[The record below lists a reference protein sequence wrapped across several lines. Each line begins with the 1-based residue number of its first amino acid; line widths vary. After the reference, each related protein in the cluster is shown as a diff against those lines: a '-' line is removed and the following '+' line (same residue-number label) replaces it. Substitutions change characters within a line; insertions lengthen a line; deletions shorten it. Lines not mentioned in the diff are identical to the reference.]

1 MLRLEN
7 SYFLYGLILIPF
19 FIILFLLLLRWKRK
33 ALKRFGTMSV
43 INRLI
48 PDFSKERT
56 ILKFIFLIIAYVF
69 LIIGL
74 ANPQIGSKLVKGERK
89 GIDIMIALDVSNSML
104 AEDIQPNRLEKAKQA
119 ISKLIDKLKN
129 DRIGIIVFAGKAYTQ
144 LPITS
149 DYAAAKMFLST
160 IDPTIVPVQGTSI
173 SEAIRLATKSFN
185 DENHNKAII
194 IITDGEDH
202 EGQAIEE
209 TKQAVDVGIS
219 VFTIGMGLPDGSPIP
234 LYNGNK
240 QLGYKKDKNGNTVVT
255 KLNES
260 ILQQIASEGNGI
272 YVRANNTSA
281 GLRTIFQKIN
291 KIEKKEYEN
300 RIFSDFE
307 SRFQYFIGITIIL
320 LIIELLIVE
329 RKSKWSGK
337 IKLFQ
342 EK

>member
-1 MLRLEN
+1 MLQLEN

-19 FIILFLLLLRWKRK
+19 FIILFFSLMRWKRK

-48 PDFSKERT
+48 PDFSKEKS

-160 IDPTIVPVQGTSI
+160 IDPTIVPVQGTAI

-240 QLGYKKDKNGNTVVT
+240 RLGYKKDNNGNTVVT

-291 KIEKKEYEN
+291 KIEKKEYES
-300 RIFSDFE
+300 RVFSDFE
-307 SRFQYFIGITIIL
+307 SRFQYFIGISIIL

>member
-160 IDPTIVPVQGTSI
+160 IDPTIVPMQGTAI

>member
-7 SYFLYGLILIPF
+7 SYFLYGLILIPL
-19 FIILFLLLLRWKRK
+19 FIILFFSLMRWKRK

-160 IDPTIVPVQGTSI
+160 IDPTIVPVQGTAI

>member
-1 MLRLEN
+1 M
-7 SYFLYGLILIPF
+7 
-19 FIILFLLLLRWKRK
+19 RWKRK
-33 ALKRFGTMSV
+33 ALKRFGTISV

-56 ILKFIFLIIAYVF
+56 IIKFIFLIIAYVF

-89 GIDIMIALDVSNSML
+89 GIDIIIALDVSNSML

-160 IDPTIVPVQGTSI
+160 IDPTIVPVQGTAI
-173 SEAIRLATKSFN
+173 SEAIRLAVKSFN

-209 TKQAVDVGIS
+209 TKQAVDAGIS

-240 QLGYKKDKNGNTVVT
+240 RLGYKKDNNGNTVVT

-260 ILQQIASEGNGI
+260 ILQQIASKGNGI

-291 KIEKKEYEN
+291 KIEKKEYES
-300 RIFSDFE
+300 RVFSDFE
-307 SRFQYFIGITIIL
+307 SRFQYFIGISIIL

>member
-1 MLRLEN
+1 
-7 SYFLYGLILIPF
+7 
-19 FIILFLLLLRWKRK
+19 
-33 ALKRFGTMSV
+33 MSV

-48 PDFSKERT
+48 PDFSKER
-56 ILKFIFLIIAYVF
+56 IVLKFIFLIIAYVF

-160 IDPTIVPVQGTSI
+160 IDPTIVPMQGTSI

-240 QLGYKKDKNGNTVVT
+240 QLGYRKDKNGNTVVT

>member
-1 MLRLEN
+1 
-7 SYFLYGLILIPF
+7 
-19 FIILFLLLLRWKRK
+19 
-33 ALKRFGTMSV
+33 MSV

-48 PDFSKERT
+48 PDFSKEKS

-160 IDPTIVPVQGTSI
+160 IDPTIVPVQGTAI

-240 QLGYKKDKNGNTVVT
+240 RLGYKKDNNGNTVVT

-291 KIEKKEYEN
+291 KIEKKEYES
-300 RIFSDFE
+300 RVFSDFE
-307 SRFQYFIGITIIL
+307 SRFQYFIGISIIL